1 MSDILATVL
10 KTTAGKKPEDDMR
23 REIIATLLEVCDIS
37 KKVEKFKTRADVQD
51 FLDRCVGNTQKP
63 KLFRQITAVSNMV
76 AEIKDSQTRVK
87 EAEVKR
93 LERQAKKEAR
103 EAREAREAKTETSRI
118 QVGAGANVVLNIN
131 LNAMAA
137 QVAHQATKQSDK
149 PTKPSKPNKRKGIP
163 KSVRDQSWNRWIGPE
178 CGMAPCYCCRE
189 NIISKSGFECG
200 HVVPDVFG
208 GKSSVENLR
217 PICLPCNRSMGVSD
231 MRSFCKEFY
240 RDVLDI
246 PYKNKLE

>member
-1 MSDILATVL
+1 
-10 KTTAGKKPEDDMR
+10 
-23 REIIATLLEVCDIS
+23 
-37 KKVEKFKTRADVQD
+37 
-51 FLDRCVGNTQKP
+51 
-63 KLFRQITAVSNMV
+63 
-76 AEIKDSQTRVK
+76 
-87 EAEVKR
+87 VKR
-93 LERQAKKEAR
+93 LERQAKKDAKEAK
-103 EAREAREAKTETSRI
+103 EAREAKGETSRI

-131 LNAMAA
+131 VAA
-137 QVAHQATKQSDK
+137 LASQAVQAANTANTAPQPAKQPKQS
-149 PTKPSKPNKRKGIP
+149 SSNKRKGIP

-208 GKSSVENLR
+208 GKSTVENLR